1 MAFLGVHPPLK
12 PGEPAPSFTL
22 PIANGEGSVSL
33 ADYQGKRPL
42 LLAFFRGLY
51 CAFCRR
57 HIAHLGDTRDKLL
70 AAGVETLAITA
81 SPLERARLYLRYRPT
96 RVSLATD
103 PDRLAYEAFG
113 LPRDEI
119 TPELLETLK
128 GMYLQLG
135 REEGVELPEAASPEE
150 IMHAVGRRDGYE
162 ITEVDAADGMRSH
175 RPGQFLIDREG
186 IVRWVKIEGAEVG
199 PGGLASFPGD
209 EELLEAARAL

>member
-1 MAFLGVHPPLK
+1 MAALEAQLPLQ
-12 PGEPAPSFTL
+12 PGAPAPSFTL

-33 ADYQGKRPL
+33 ANYRGKSPV

-57 HIAHLGDTRDKLL
+57 HIAHLGDTRDRLL

-96 RVSLATD
+96 RVLLAAD
-103 PDRLAYEAFG
+103 PDRVTYEAFG
-113 LPRDEI
+113 LPKMEVS
-119 TPELLETLK
+119 PELLETVK

-135 REEGVELPEAASPEE
+135 QEQGERLPEAASPEE
-150 IMHAVGRRDGYE
+150 IISAVGRLDGYE
-162 ITEVDAADGMRSH
+162 IAEADAADLMRPY
-175 RPGQFLIDREG
+175 RTGQFLIDREG
-186 IVRWVKIEGAEVG
+186 IVRWVTVEGAEVG

-209 EELLEAARAL
+209 EELLAAARAL

>member
-1 MAFLGVHPPLK
+1 MASLGMQLPLK
-12 PGEPAPSFTL
+12 PGESAPSFTL

-33 ADYQGKRPL
+33 ADYQGKRPV

-57 HIAHLGDTRDKLL
+57 HIAHLGVTRDKLL

-96 RVSLATD
+96 HVLLATD
-103 PDRLAYEAFG
+103 PDGRTYDAFG

-119 TPELLETLK
+119 TPELLETVK
-128 GMYLQLG
+128 GIYLQLG
-135 REEGVELPEAASPEE
+135 REEGMEVPEAASPTE
-150 IMHAVGRRDGYE
+150 IMSAVGRRDGYE
-162 ITEVDAADGMRSH
+162 ITEADAADRMRPN
-175 RPGQFLIDREG
+175 RTGQFLIDREG
-186 IVRWVKIEGAEVG
+186 IVRWVKIEGTEVG

-209 EELLEAARAL
+209 EELLEAALAL